1 MQMDNEKILSQILR
15 RLDILISLQL
25 ETSVEI
31 KNVPISNKIQKLAKL
46 GLTSSE
52 IASIISKPINYVTA
66 TISKMRKIKK

>member
-1 MQMDNEKILSQILR
+1 MDNEKILSQILR
-15 RLDILISLQL
+15 RLNILISLHL
-25 ETSVEI
+25 ETSFET

>member
-1 MQMDNEKILSQILR
+1 MDNEKILSQILR